1 VKNPFRRCRTKRQEL
16 LYQIDFKLHFLVKG
30 IQRLM
35 AQAAD
40 FVAVAATLT
49 TEITELSTAVTAAV
63 DEIKALVAGAG
74 TGGVNPADLDAPL
87 ASLSAAA
94 TALQATTDALKAAPP
109 APTPPPPAG

>member
-1 VKNPFRRCRTKRQEL
+1 MKNPFRKCRTKRQEL
-16 LYQIDFKLHFLVKG
+16 LYQIDFKLHFIVKG

-49 TEITELSTAVTAAV
+49 TEITTLSTAVSAAV
-63 DEIKALVAGAG
+63 DEIKLLVASAG
-74 TGGVNPADLDAPL
+74 TSGIDPATLDAPL
-87 ASLSAAA
+87 ASLTAAA

-109 APTPPPPAG
+109 APTPPPAA